1 MATLLDVAADIA
13 QQERRIASQQQRP
26 HYQEFMSE
34 ENPLG
39 SDDLHGFYAVDV
51 TGSIMLLADDPP
63 QWKRGFYKLSQDIT
77 QPGNIGQLRLF
88 ATEEAM
94 LSHEEPTS
102 ERIIDKSTTVADVT
116 GEVEG
121 SPFCFL
127 LEADGGRMFF
137 SCKNASDKAMW
148 LNGLKLF
155 AQPVS
160 SFSAKS
166 LFSPD
171 ESPRPKPPSGSP
183 PPLPSPRPESSSS
196 PSSPALAASKV
207 DVMKFS
213 ERLDCFPE
221 LCTRLEHAWKASRSI
236 VDFYKERAEIEM
248 QCAKAITKLH
258 KDTSGK
264 SMFSKHTISE
274 AEVAPSVAMA
284 WCALEV
290 QTAAAAEGHKSFSMK
305 VTAIASDLS
314 NFLKERQEKRKQ

>member
-1 MATLLDVAADIA
+1 
-13 QQERRIASQQQRP
+13 
-26 HYQEFMSE
+26 MSE

-39 SDDLHGFYAVDV
+39 SDGLHGFYAVDV
-51 TGSIMLLADDPP
+51 SGSITLLADSPP
-63 QWKRGFYKLSQDIT
+63 QWKKGFYKLSQDIT

-94 LSHEEPTS
+94 LGNEEPAS
-102 ERIIDKSTTVADVT
+102 ERIIDKDTTLADVT

-127 LEADGGRMFF
+127 LEADGERMFF

-148 LNGLKLF
+148 FGGLKMF
-155 AQPVS
+155 AQPVA

-166 LFSPD
+166 LFPSD
-171 ESPRPKPPSGSP
+171 DTARPPPPSGSP
-183 PPLPSPRPESSSS
+183 PPPESSS
-196 PSSPALAASKV
+196 PPRRDSSAQAAAAGRV

-236 VDFYKERAEIEM
+236 VEFYRERAEIEM

-258 KDTSGK
+258 KDTSEK
-264 SMFSKHTISE
+264 SMFNKHTITE
-274 AEVAPSVAMA
+274 LEIAPSVAMA
-284 WCALEV
+284 WSALEV

-314 NFLKERQEKRKQ
+314 NFLKERGDKRKQ